1 MHIGTTVVHYTFR
14 MAYPVNS
21 ACCQVALLT
30 RLAVVSVT
38 KWMTWWGWMLW
49 INRVWVWHA
58 DMLKLTCLYSMIS
71 MIVWCYVI
79 SGKSFWHLPTWLL
92 IPLCSFL
99 LQGHY
104 PCAVTLHLLTSPQF
118 VVWNPAPLA
127 LIRHCRCRF
136 CFSLFRGPDLKN
148 RQQWLH
154 FGKGWYS
161 CEETPEVQPDQDCCH
176 QQKSSGVSYLR

>member
-104 PCAVTLHLLTSPQF
+104 PCAVTLHLLTSPAVRGLESRTFSFDQALPVSFLFFF
-118 VVWNPAPLA
+118 VPGSRL
-127 LIRHCRCRF
+127 
-136 CFSLFRGPDLKN
+136 
-148 RQQWLH
+148 
-154 FGKGWYS
+154 
-161 CEETPEVQPDQDCCH
+161 EE
-176 QQKSSGVSYLR
+176 